1 MKIDYKKT
9 IDGLKENG
17 LILQEDK
24 YAVCLFRTESDA
36 TTMTTSSVDY
46 VMTANNDEIKLFSV
60 HKKTGEYLGDYLV
73 FKKEDIAY
81 SKKLRERNFVWASK
95 GLFGGINI
103 AIRFIALNF
112 SHDYLIPKKL
122 CGYEQ
127 IEDRLNLFAFVNDV
141 YNTHYKKLENEFKGK
156 N

>member
-9 IDGLKENG
+9 IEGLKESG
-17 LILQEDK
+17 LILPEDK
-24 YAVCLFRTESDA
+24 YAVCLFRTESDV
-36 TTMTTSSVDY
+36 TTMTTSNVDY
-46 VMTANNDEIKLFSV
+46 IMAANNEEVKLFIV
-60 HKKTGEYLGDYLV
+60 HKKTGEYLGDFLT
-73 FKKEDIAY
+73 FKKADIVY

-103 AIRFIALNF
+103 AVHYVALNF

-127 IEDRLNLFAFVNDV
+127 IEDRLNLFTFLKDV
-141 YNTHYKKLENEFKGK
+141 YNSHYQKLENEFKGK